1 MGSIHGMDILQNPHR
16 NIGLTVDI
24 LRDIPA
30 PSTDSAAVQALL
42 AGCPNAAETEM
53 LQATNIAQDLNIAQ
67 LSVKD
72 ERGRMGLGSFK
83 ALGAAYVIA
92 HSAIVQGE
100 AQSAKTYVTASAGN
114 HGLSVAAGA
123 KAFGAA
129 AVIFLSQSVPEAF
142 AKRLIAHGATVE
154 RAGETYEQS
163 MSAAQ
168 AAAKD
173 NGWTLLSDSSWPG
186 YSDLSHR
193 LMEGYTVFMAEAER
207 QISAPSHI
215 FLQAG
220 VGGLAGAAAAMARKT
235 WGEAPVIVV
244 VEPCHAP
251 ALLGCIQAGDF
262 IAATGPGSAMG
273 RLDCLEASLI
283 ALKGLAKDADV
294 FALISEEEGQ
304 AGANYAAAH
313 QMEST
318 PSGAAGLA
326 GLLASPAHRTAL
338 KLDANSHVLVILSEG
353 PE

>member
-1 MGSIHGMDILQNPHR
+1 
-16 NIGLTVDI
+16 
-24 LRDIPA
+24 
-30 PSTDSAAVQALL
+30 
-42 AGCPNAAETEM
+42 
-53 LQATNIAQDLNIAQ
+53 
-67 LSVKD
+67 
-72 ERGRMGLGSFK
+72 
-83 ALGAAYVIA
+83 
-92 HSAIVQGE
+92 
-100 AQSAKTYVTASAGN
+100 
-114 HGLSVAAGA
+114 
-123 KAFGAA
+123 
-129 AVIFLSQSVPEAF
+129 
-142 AKRLIAHGATVE
+142 
-154 RAGETYEQS
+154 
-163 MSAAQ
+163 
-168 AAAKD
+168 
-173 NGWTLLSDSSWPG
+173 
-186 YSDLSHR
+186 
-193 LMEGYTVFMAEAER
+193 MEGYTVFMAEAER

-251 ALLGCIQAGDF
+251 ALYSCIQAGDF

-326 GLLASPAHRTAL
+326 GLLASPAHRSAL